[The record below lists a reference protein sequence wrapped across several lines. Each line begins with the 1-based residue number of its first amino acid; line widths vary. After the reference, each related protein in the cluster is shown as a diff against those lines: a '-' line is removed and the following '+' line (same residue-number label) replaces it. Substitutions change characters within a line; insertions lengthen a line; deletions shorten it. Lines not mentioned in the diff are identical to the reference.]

1 MFIKMTFESNK
12 KNFQAKVHII
22 VKFENELQPSQKVFW
37 ENFQK
42 NLPKRLG
49 KKVEFVTSSL

>member
-1 MFIKMTFESNK
+1 MTFESNK